1 MYVLIFVL
9 LFPQSLAHLFDTAH
23 EKPSAACVLPE
34 QPDHLADDVK
44 ELQDQAGGIRRW
56 VSSPSLTPCD
66 SLHVVSRRGL
76 LSLIQQVSAAI
87 QIKTNRFTFLNGLRM
102 IMYMS
107 YS

>member
-9 LFPQSLAHLFDTAH
+9 LFPQSLPYHFDTAH

-56 VSSPSLTPCD
+56 VSPSLTPCD